1 MSTSREGTM
10 AKKAKAGVIW
20 QAGVDAFAARR
31 RKVEQMRAA
40 VRLARDHPART
51 GPRLVDPVDSL
62 ADEHLRHALLSATL
76 PLRQELQALRDE
88 VTALREQVAAL
99 SKRGG

>member
-1 MSTSREGTM
+1 M
-10 AKKAKAGVIW
+10 AKKAKAHVIW

-31 RKVEQMRAA
+31 RKVEQMR
-40 VRLARDHPART
+40 RDGPARA
-51 GPRLVDPVDSL
+51 GPQLVEPGDPL

-88 VTALREQVAAL
+88 VTALRAQVAEL

>member
-1 MSTSREGTM
+1 MSKRQGDAMS
-10 AKKAKAGVIW
+10 KKAKAQDIW
-20 QAGVDAFAARR
+20 QAGVDAFASRR

-40 VRLARDHPART
+40 VRLARDAAPP
-51 GPRLVDPVDSL
+51 GPRLVDPVDAL

-88 VTALREQVAAL
+88 VTDLRAQLAAL
-99 SKRGG
+99 SQRDS

>member
-1 MSTSREGTM
+1 M
-10 AKKAKAGVIW
+10 AKKAKAHVIW

-40 VRLARDHPART
+40 VRLAREGPAQTGLMRP

-88 VTALREQVAAL
+88 VTALRAQVAAL
-99 SKRGG
+99 SKRGD